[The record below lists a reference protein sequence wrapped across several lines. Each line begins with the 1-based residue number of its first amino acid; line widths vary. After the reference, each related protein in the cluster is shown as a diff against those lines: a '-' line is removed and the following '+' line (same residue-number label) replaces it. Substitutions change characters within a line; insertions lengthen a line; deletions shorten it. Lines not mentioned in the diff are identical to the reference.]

1 MSFGTRLQVLRH
13 SHGITQEE
21 FAQQLNVSRQ
31 AVSKWES
38 CKGYP
43 EMEKIIYICNHYGVT
58 MDELFM
64 DELPFAQK
72 PQTSQD
78 RPPEAASQALEPQ
91 PLKQAF
97 SNFFTNLSPKDQH
110 IFGIGVVFVLSVF
123 LILFFLFCAGI
134 SKGGTDQMVW
144 KITWLAL
151 FVLFMMGEA
160 LTVGLTSIWFAAGS
174 LAALVCT
181 LLGGPLWLQLTL
193 FIVFS
198 ALCLLAVRPMV
209 QKHFNSGVEA
219 TNADRIL
226 GTEAIVT
233 ENIHNLKATGA
244 VSIGGLTWS
253 ARSEHDTP
261 ISAGTLVQVLRIEG
275 VKVYVEEVK
284 EENK

>member
-13 SHGITQEE
+13 SHGITQEG

-38 CKGYP
+38 SKGYP

-58 MDELFM
+58 MDELFA
-64 DELPFAQK
+64 DELPFTHQNKPSQQYPVQTQK
-72 PQTSQD
+72 QV
-78 RPPEAASQALEPQ
+78 LEPQ

-97 SNFFTNLSPKDQH
+97 GNFFNNLSPKDQH
-110 IFGIGVVFVLSVF
+110 IFGLGVVFLLSVF

-134 SKGGTDQMVW
+134 SKGGAEQMVW
-144 KITWLAL
+144 KITWAAL
-151 FVLFMMGEA
+151 FVLFTIGEG

-174 LAALVCT
+174 LVALVCT

-193 FIVFS
+193 FITFS
-198 ALCLLAVRPMV
+198 ALCLLAVRPLV
-209 QKHFNSGVEA
+209 QKRFNSTVEA

-233 ENIHNLKATGA
+233 EDIHNLKATGA
-244 VSIGGLTWS
+244 VSIAGLTWS

-261 ISAGTLVQVLRIEG
+261 IPAGTLVRVLRIEG

-284 EENK
+284 EEH